1 MREPNAEALLRPWTI
16 DELRTALDDT
26 WTSLIG
32 LCHELEPREWAL
44 DTGCP
49 GWTVQD
55 QVAHVAGL
63 ESVLS
68 GAPVPDHEL
77 PADLPHVRD
86 ELGRRMEVLVDFRRS
101 RPPEQVVA
109 ELEEVVATRREQL
122 RAVSPDT
129 VLPSAFGTGWPAI
142 RSLPIRVVDCFAHE
156 QDVRRATGRSGHL
169 AGPAAEVATVQILR
183 GWAALAPHRNSTL
196 VGTVVQVG
204 CVDLGVTFDLDLT
217 GDQGR
222 LVPAGGVPEV
232 GPRAVLTLGTEALL
246 AHGGGRSDAGS
257 YPVQIEGD
265 VVLGQSLLEAGGIT
279 P

>member
-1 MREPNAEALLRPWTI
+1 MREPTAEALLQPWTI
-16 DELRTALDDT
+16 DELRAALDDT
-26 WTSLIG
+26 WTSLVA

-55 QVAHVAGL
+55 QMAHVAGL

-68 GAPVPDHEL
+68 GTPAPEHEL
-77 PADLPHVRD
+77 PGDLPHVRD
-86 ELGRRMEVLVDFRRS
+86 ELGRRMEILVDVRRGW
-101 RPPEQVVA
+101 PPEQVVA
-109 ELEEVVATRREQL
+109 ELEEVIATRREQL
-122 RAVSPDT
+122 RGATADT
-129 VLPSAFGTGWPAI
+129 TLPSVFGSGWPAV

-169 AGPAAEVATVQILR
+169 TGPAPEVATVQVLR
-183 GWAALAPHRNSTL
+183 GWAALMPQRNSTL
-196 VGTVVQVG
+196 VGNVIRVG
-204 CVDLGVTFDLDLT
+204 CVDLGVAFDLDLT
-217 GDQGR
+217 GDKGR
-222 LVPAGGVPEV
+222 LVEAGGVPEV
-232 GPRAVLTLGTEALL
+232 GPRVVVTIGTEALM

-265 VVLGQSLLEAGGIT
+265 VPLGQALLDAGGIT